1 MRTKIILMRY
11 PMLTDRYKIM
21 TFRCR
26 SALACLCFLLF
37 SGTASAGH
45 FEDADAAYER
55 GDYSQA
61 LKLYKPLALQGFAN
75 AQNNLGEMYGSGKGV
90 KQDYKEALKWYR
102 LASEQGHS
110 EAQNHLG
117 LMYYKGEG
125 VSKDYARAH
134 MWLSFSADAGYEEA
148 AKGRDTMIGLMTAQQ
163 VDESERLAERC
174 KARQLKKCN

>member
-1 MRTKIILMRY
+1 
-11 PMLTDRYKIM
+11 MLTDRYKIM
-21 TFRCR
+21 TSRCQR
-26 SALACLCFLLF
+26 TLACLCFLF
-37 SGTASAGH
+37 FTGAASAGH

-55 GDYSQA
+55 GDYAQA

-125 VSKDYARAH
+125 VSKDYALAH
-134 MWLSFSADAGYEEA
+134 MWLSFSADAGYQEA
-148 AKGRDTMIGLMTAQQ
+148 AKGRDAVTGLMTAQQ
-163 VDESERLAERC
+163 VAESERLAERC
-174 KARQLKKCN
+174 KAKQLKKCN

>member
-1 MRTKIILMRY
+1 
-11 PMLTDRYKIM
+11 
-21 TFRCR
+21 
-26 SALACLCFLLF
+26 
-37 SGTASAGH
+37 
-45 FEDADAAYER
+45 
-55 GDYSQA
+55 
-61 LKLYKPLALQGFAN
+61 
-75 AQNNLGEMYGSGKGV
+75 
-90 KQDYKEALKWYR
+90 

-148 AKGRDTMIGLMTAQQ
+148 AKGRDTMVELMTAQQ